1 MTELHKERAQDMK
14 KFNITVV
21 IAALVALTAAT
32 TSADMYPKTVTDVI
46 DTWGLLGVDAAPII
60 EGAPLTYFHDL
71 NQEIDFVTEYV
82 TQATLAL
89 DFTNMGEDGY
99 TEQVWVWTG
108 FFQGHWEDGEY
119 VTVPGWEEYVTL
131 HYDEVNGTFVE
142 LGEID
147 PENEPVGGLVL
158 NVDWL
163 NDDGKLDVAIS
174 VWNYG
179 ILPASISLDKS
190 TLTASVE
197 AVPVPGAAL
206 LGVLGLSAAG
216 MKLRRRK
223 SA

>member
-1 MTELHKERAQDMK
+1 MK
-14 KFNITVV
+14 KLNIPVV
-21 IAALVALTAAT
+21 IFALVALAAAT
-32 TSADMYPKTVTDVI
+32 ASADIYPKTVTDVI
-46 DTWGLLGVDAAPII
+46 DTWGILRIDAAPII

-89 DFTNMGEDGY
+89 DFTNMGPDGY
-99 TEQVWVWTG
+99 TQTVWIQTG
-108 FFQGHWEDGEY
+108 RWPWQGYWDDEY
-119 VTVPGWEEYVTL
+119 VLVPGWEEYVTL
-131 HYDEVNGTFVE
+131 VFDEETGQLVQ

-147 PENEPVGGLVL
+147 EDNEPVTGIVL
-158 NVDWL
+158 DVDWI
-163 NDDGKLDVAIS
+163 NDDGKLDVGIS

-179 ILPASISLDKS
+179 ILPAGISLDKS
-190 TLTASVE
+190 TLTATVE